1 MCWHALHSPNQ
12 IKKSLKNINVEALK
26 KGFLALS
33 FIFEQNKIDCHPQA
47 IICIGHRRHLLNAN
61 FLELLGDCIPAPRAS
76 TQWGQQIFEAVLL
89 ISTSQDIFQ
98 IFPTFEDWQL
108 GQNYSEI
115 LMA

>member
-61 FLELLGDCIPAPRAS
+61 FLELLGDCIPAPRAR
-76 TQWGQQIFEAVLL
+76 TQWGQHIFEAVLL

-98 IFPTFEDWQL
+98 TIPTFKNIVKLQ
-108 GQNYSEI
+108 
-115 LMA
+115 

>member
-47 IICIGHRRHLLNAN
+47 IICIGHRHLLNAN

-76 TQWGQQIFEAVLL
+76 TQWRQKIFLVAFVN
-89 ISTSQDIFQ
+89 STSQDIFQ
-98 IFPTFEDWQL
+98 IFPTFED
-108 GQNYSEI
+108 
-115 LMA
+115 

>member
-47 IICIGHRRHLLNAN
+47 IICIGHRHLLNAN

-76 TQWGQQIFEAVLL
+76 KQWGLIIFEAALVN
-89 ISTSQDIFQ
+89 STSRDIYPF
-98 IFPTFEDWQL
+98 L
-108 GQNYSEI
+108 
-115 LMA
+115 